1 MGKLKEKYI
10 NNIDT
15 YEIEFS
21 DSEYSYFD
29 WFTNEIN
36 DSVRMKYSDTD
47 VSYILDELIV
57 DNKKLKKEILKKL
70 NIYYS
75 EKRGLL

>member
-10 NNIDT
+10 NNMDA

-21 DSEYSYFD
+21 DSEYTYCN

-36 DSVRMKYSDTD
+36 DSIKIKYSDTD
-47 VSYILDELIV
+47 VNYVLDELMV

-70 NIYYS
+70 DIYYS
-75 EKRGLL
+75 EKSGLL

>member
-1 MGKLKEKYI
+1 M
-10 NNIDT
+10 DS

-21 DSEYSYFD
+21 DSEYTYCN

-36 DSVRMKYSDTD
+36 DSIKIKYSDTD
-47 VSYILDELIV
+47 VNYVLDELMV

-70 NIYYS
+70 DIYYS
-75 EKRGLL
+75 EKSGLV

>member
-21 DSEYSYFD
+21 DSEYSYLD

>member
-1 MGKLKEKYI
+1 M
-10 NNIDT
+10 DA

-21 DSEYSYFD
+21 DSEYTYSN

-36 DSVRMKYSDTD
+36 DSIKIKYSDTD
-47 VSYILDELIV
+47 VNYVLDELMV

-75 EKRGLL
+75 EKSGLV